1 MSRYL
6 LPPRVAPSPAAKEP
20 GLQNAASRLRSSRDA
35 QARILA
41 ERRGETDRIEES
53 AGKGEGVTGR
63 VTPEVESA
71 PGAAGGVPTGQDAS
85 RSSPTPLIK
94 PEQSRKEKLVVM
106 FKLAVA
112 VEERIGDLPGT
123 EGLGREYVLKALAKE
138 GRAVLRRLTTR
149 DDLAAFIQLAKEFR
163 KLGFRER
170 TVGEAMTVY
179 VRPEVIAMMHAV
191 LEDPWNIEPKATV
204 VGVFF
209 AAVVTRLIEARQG
222 KS

>member
-1 MSRYL
+1 MSRYQ

-53 AGKGEGVTGR
+53 AGKEEGVTGR
-63 VTPEVESA
+63 VTTEVESA
-71 PGAAGGVPTGQDAS
+71 PGTSGGVPAGQVAS

-112 VEERIGDLPGT
+112 VEERIGELPGT
-123 EGLGREYVLKALAKE
+123 EGVSKDYVLKALAKE
-138 GRAVLRRLTTR
+138 GRAVLRRLASR
-149 DDLAAFIQLAKEFR
+149 DDLAPFVQLAKEFR
-163 KLGFRER
+163 KLGFREK
-170 TVGEAMTVY
+170 TIGESMTVY

-191 LEDPWNIEPKATV
+191 LEDPWIIEPKATV
-204 VGVFF
+204 VGIFF
-209 AAVVTRLIEARQG
+209 AAIVTRLIETRRG